1 MLTTRTS
8 QLTERFEE
16 ALVFAHQLHRLQVR
30 KSSGVPYIA
39 HLLSV
44 TALVLEAG
52 GSEDEAI
59 AALLHDAVE
68 DQGGAATREQIRQRF
83 GEAVTAIVDGCTESD
98 TIPKPPWRDR
108 KQSYLEHLDHASPS
122 VLRVSLADK
131 LHNARS
137 LLADYHQQ
145 GESIWTQFSGGKA
158 GTFWFY
164 RCLIEVYQERSASCQ
179 VQELERVMTQLE
191 QLAESV
197 PSTTRQEDKVTGG
210 QGE

>member
-1 MLTTRTS
+1 MLTTPTT

-16 ALVFAHQLHRLQVR
+16 ALVFAHQLHRQQIR
-30 KSSGVPYIA
+30 KGSGVPYVA

-52 GSEDEAI
+52 GGEDEAI

-83 GEAVTAIVDGCTESD
+83 GDMVTEIIDGCTESD
-98 TIPKPPWRDR
+98 TIPKPPWRDH
-108 KQSYLEHLDHASPS
+108 KQSYLEHLCHASPA
-122 VLRVSLADK
+122 VLEVSLADK

-137 LLADYHQQ
+137 LLAEYYQQ
-145 GESIWTQFSGGKA
+145 GESIWTQFKGGKA

-164 RCLIEVYQERSASCQ
+164 RSLVQVYRERSASWQ
-179 VQELERVMTQLE
+179 VQELERVVTQLE

-197 PSTTRQEDKVTGG
+197 P
-210 QGE
+210 